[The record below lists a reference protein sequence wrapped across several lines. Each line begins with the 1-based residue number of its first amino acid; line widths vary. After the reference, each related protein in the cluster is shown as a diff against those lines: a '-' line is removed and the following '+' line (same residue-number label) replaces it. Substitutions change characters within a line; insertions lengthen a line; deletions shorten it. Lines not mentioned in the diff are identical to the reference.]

1 MIEAGILG
9 AIGIAERIAGFEL
22 ATLTSGNVRFDANI
36 DTTLISV
43 RIRRQSLTYSAW
55 QFARSTLCWMLTR
68 KRGGRLG
75 WSLILARLQD
85 ASREQLDSSHTAE

>member
-36 DTTLISV
+36 DTTRISV

-55 QFARSTLCWMLTR
+55 QFASLD
-68 KRGGRLG
+68 RL
-75 WSLILARLQD
+75 LDAHPQARRLARLVSHPCPS
-85 ASREQLDSSHTAE
+85 SRRISRATRQ